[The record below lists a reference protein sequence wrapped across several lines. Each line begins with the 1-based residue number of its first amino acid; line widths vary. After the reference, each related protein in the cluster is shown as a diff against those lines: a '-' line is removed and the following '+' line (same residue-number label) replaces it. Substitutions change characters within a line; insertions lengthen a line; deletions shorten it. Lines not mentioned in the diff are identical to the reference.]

1 MLLNVEI
8 PICKEKDKPA
18 SGSTCKY
25 FEKTEEGE
33 PSCVF
38 VLLLNRRNSYVF
50 LVLLAYMHLLFEP
63 CIHAEPTSTVF

>member
-1 MLLNVEI
+1 MRI
-8 PICKEKDKPA
+8 PICREKARPA

-38 VLLLNRRNSYVF
+38 FLLLNRGIACVF
-50 LVLLAYMHLLFEP
+50 AVLLAYIHVLFEL
-63 CIHAEPTSTVF
+63 CIRAELTLVVF